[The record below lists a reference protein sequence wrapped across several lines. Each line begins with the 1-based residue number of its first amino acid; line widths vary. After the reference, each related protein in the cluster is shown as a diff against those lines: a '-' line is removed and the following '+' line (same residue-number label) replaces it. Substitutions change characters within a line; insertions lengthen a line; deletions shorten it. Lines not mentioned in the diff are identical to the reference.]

1 MATGLESVREERV
14 SDSGSKE
21 ERIGSIL
28 TAWVD
33 GMGSGEDEDEEAM
46 GSITFGG
53 TKGLIKGG
61 VKAMGWFTARGA
73 CVMFSFTSAGAGQRA
88 GTAGGEEP
96 GGGRGEGKV
105 TGSLAAG
112 VLGRAGA
119 TTASEAGVCTA
130 LSAGMGDGDG
140 HTISITVAAATCSV
154 GGGTEGGDKDSTTGG
169 GGKEVIGSKRG
180 GTGCRRGGGGGGTSS
195 GLRGGVEDSLIR
207 LMTFSDSCKTDD
219 KTHHRFIRLQ
229 AN

>member
-21 ERIGSIL
+21 EKIGLIL

-33 GMGSGEDEDEEAM
+33 GMGSDEDEDEAEM

-61 VKAMGWFTARGA
+61 VKAMGWFTARVA
-73 CVMFSFTSAGAGQRA
+73 CVMFSFTSAGAGQGA

-96 GGGRGEGKV
+96 GGGRGEDNV

-112 VLGRAGA
+112 ELGRAGA

-130 LSAGMGDGDG
+130 LSAGTGGGDG
-140 HTISITVAAATCSV
+140 HTISITVGAATCSV
-154 GGGTEGGDKDSTTGG
+154 GVGAEGGDTGSTTGRG

-207 LMTFSDSCKTDD
+207 LMTFSDSCKTDEKHITD
-219 KTHHRFIRLQ
+219 SLGCE
-229 AN
+229 